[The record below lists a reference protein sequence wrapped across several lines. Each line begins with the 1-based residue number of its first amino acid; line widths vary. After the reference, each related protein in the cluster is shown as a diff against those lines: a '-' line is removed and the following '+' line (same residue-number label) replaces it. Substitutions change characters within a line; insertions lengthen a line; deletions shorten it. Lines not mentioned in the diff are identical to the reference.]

1 MLMDKIDKKTIGSE
15 AARVALVFG
24 LISGGYVL
32 IDPLLTQIGVPIIAN
47 GLSIVLW
54 AAKFCGCIYLMRFFM
69 LKLSMMYGGVGRR
82 ELIRFGTLVALFSA
96 IITAVCCY
104 VSIEYLFTDQYTAAF
119 DTLWQQMGST
129 LDANTREGLQSM
141 ESNLAQI
148 STISNFLWCFIYG
161 WALSG
166 ILSGSVS
173 SRGDVIFSDKDDDDD
188 YI

>member
-1 MLMDKIDKKTIGSE
+1 MDKIDNKTISGE

-32 IDPLLTQIGVPIIAN
+32 IDPVLTKIGVPIIAN

-69 LKLSMMYGGVGRR
+69 RKLSMLYGGVGRR

-104 VSIEYLFTDQYTAAF
+104 VSIEYLFADQYAATF
-119 DTLWQQMGST
+119 DALWQQMGST
-129 LDANTREGLQSM
+129 LDANTRGSMQSM

-161 WALSG
+161 WVLSV

>member
-1 MLMDKIDKKTIGSE
+1 MDKIDNKAISSE
-15 AARVALVFG
+15 AGRVALIFG

-32 IDPLLTQIGVPIIAN
+32 IDPLLNRIGVPVIAN

-54 AAKFCGCIYLMRFFM
+54 AAKFFGCIYLMRFFM
-69 LKLSMMYGGVGRR
+69 RKLSLLYGGVGRR
-82 ELIRFGTLVALFSA
+82 ELLRFGTLVALFSA

-104 VSIEYLFTDQYTAAF
+104 VSIGYLFTDQYTAAF
-119 DTLWQQMGST
+119 DMLWQQMGSA
-129 LDANTREGLQSM
+129 LDSNTRGSLQNM

-148 STISNFLWCFIYG
+148 STVSNFLWCFIYG
-161 WALSG
+161 WVLSV

-173 SRGDVIFSDKDDDDD
+173 SSSEALFSDKDDDDD